1 MSAYHSQEK
10 RKTDI
15 SLFKGSSPK
24 SKLSRK
30 APVIRMSR
38 RSDVIASYSR
48 DNSAENS
55 EMSDYEESK
64 SDKSAVSKASQ
75 NSQKNAKKGKEG
87 NKKVT
92 NGYVMIKGK
101 A

>member
-1 MSAYHSQEK
+1 
-10 RKTDI
+10 
-15 SLFKGSSPK
+15 
-24 SKLSRK
+24 
-30 APVIRMSR
+30 
-38 RSDVIASYSR
+38 
-48 DNSAENS
+48 
-55 EMSDYEESK
+55 MSDYEESK

-75 NSQKNAKKGKEG
+75 NSQKNVKKGKEV